1 MWKNAEKFKIIDICS
16 DSELDVTD
24 YDTII
29 AMGGDGTINQVIPYL
44 INTNKTLGIIPCGTA
59 NLLAAK
65 LGIPTDLKKAL
76 KIIKE
81 GKQKQIDSIDINGK
95 PCILRL
101 GLGYDADIIGKTP
114 QALKNKFGYLFF
126 LFQCNLTLRRE
137 RKAHPTQ

>member
-1 MWKNAEKFKIIDICS
+1 MKNVLVICNYKAGRKTAILNKKKLKKFLFKNAEKFKIIDICS

-81 GKQKQIDSIDINGK
+81 GWIAQLRHYGK
-95 PCILRL
+95 KYAT
-101 GLGYDADIIGKTP
+101 GVDGKGTD
-114 QALKNKFGYLFF
+114 FISDTF
-126 LFQCNLTLRRE
+126 
-137 RKAHPTQ
+137 